1 MKLIHDQRYFRI
13 APFESNKTPLIEN
26 KKCTKLMYVE
36 NSSLVFYVMGDD
48 SGLLDQTIDHLK
60 IKK

>member
-1 MKLIHDQRYFRI
+1 
-13 APFESNKTPLIEN
+13 
-26 KKCTKLMYVE
+26 MYVE